1 MSVGV
6 ERLHAY
12 VPAHRLPL
20 ADPASAGGTIE
31 VALAVPGENTI
42 TMAATA
48 AARLLRADDTDPGD
62 VGLLLVATNAA
73 APVSPV
79 VHELT
84 GLGARCRLLD
94 VRHPWCAGTAALS
107 TAADWVRAGG
117 MRARRALV
125 VAADVRVDGSRPMGA
140 GAVAMLVGTE
150 PRAVVFA
157 DDAVAWTG
165 AADAAALE
173 GAFLAWRSRERPEP
187 EGTEALTDRL
197 ARVVYA
203 ASSPDA
209 ARDAHRRVIERD
221 WRANERRWSD
231 VEARLAEALAAATVE
246 QVDPALAVACHAGDT
261 GAASLGL
268 ALAALLEAEGRILS
282 GRRVGCF
289 AAGGGSAELFT
300 ALVSGRAGSE
310 AGVASGPRVAVTPA
324 EYDALCRRTAP
335 PEGFAGDFVCG
346 ADGTHRRV
354 A

>member
-20 ADPASAGGTIE
+20 THAASARGTLE
-31 VALAVPGENTI
+31 VALMVPGEDTV

-48 AARLLRADDTDPGD
+48 AARLLHADGTDPAD
-62 VGLLLVATNAA
+62 VDLLLVATTAP

-79 VHELT
+79 VHGLI

-125 VAADVRVDGSRPMGA
+125 IAADARVDGTQPLGA

-150 PRAVVFA
+150 PRALVFA

-165 AADAAALE
+165 ASDDAALD
-173 GAFLAWRSRERPEP
+173 GAFLALRKRERPEP
-187 EGTEALTDRL
+187 EGTEVMTDRL
-197 ARVVYA
+197 ARVVWA

-209 ARDAHRRVIERD
+209 ARDAHRRVVERD
-221 WRANERRWSD
+221 WRENEQRWAD
-231 VEARLAEALAAATVE
+231 VEPRLDEALAAATVE
-246 QVDPALAVACHAGDT
+246 QVDPALMVACHAGDT

-268 ALAALLEAEGRILS
+268 ALAALLEAEGRVLS

-289 AAGGGSAELFT
+289 AAGGASAELFT
-300 ALVSGRAGSE
+300 ALVSGRAGND
-310 AGVASGPRVAVTPA
+310 AGVASARRVAVTA
-324 EYDALCRRTAP
+324 DEYAALCRRAGP
-335 PEGFAGDFVCG
+335 PDGFAGDFVCG